1 MQTRNE
7 FGVTV
12 PNRNSL
18 TAEITVPKKVAKR
31 GRGTRKTRSK
41 KSKYQEKKK
50 LRKFTIMEAA

>member
-18 TAEITVPKKVAKR
+18 TAEITVPKR
-31 GRGTRKTRSK
+31 GCK
-41 KSKYQEKKK
+41 KGAGNKENTQQKKQVSGEKKN
-50 LRKFTIMEAA
+50 